1 MKMQT
6 PLKVA
11 ICLLSSLFLFGCS
24 HLSGGRTQKAEA
36 PNEFAAMIAKKDE
49 WAALPT
55 TEKLSKKPAIKG
67 KLVIVQ
73 NHNGTISLDRFSE
86 KGEAFFSDLP
96 VQGEIY
102 ANFLPPELYAKHPDE
117 IETLV
122 KVNCVTKKDSALY
135 KNRETDKIETMYY
148 DYTLCDIAFVDYK
161 TATVIAKTQVGK
173 NEAPTLLNKNSYGR
187 TPGREIA
194 DYLGSIAGT
203 NKTSPTGSL

>member
-1 MKMQT
+1 MKTQP
-6 PLKVA
+6 PLKAA
-11 ICLLSSLFLFGCS
+11 ICLLLCLFLFGCS
-24 HLSGGRTQKAEA
+24 YLSGRRAQKVEA

-49 WAALPT
+49 LAALPT
-55 TEKLSKKPAIKG
+55 TEKLSKMPSVKG

-86 KGEAFFSDLP
+86 KGETFFSEPP

-102 ANFLPPELYAKHPDE
+102 TSFLPAELYAKHPDE

-135 KNRETDKIETMYY
+135 KNRETSKIETMYY
-148 DYTLCDIAFVDYK
+148 DYTVCDIAFVDYK
-161 TATVIAKTQVGK
+161 TATVIAKKQVGK
-173 NEAPTLLNKNSYGR
+173 NEPPNVLNKNSYGR

-194 DYLGSIAGT
+194 DYLGSITAT
-203 NKTSPTGSL
+203 NKAPGTSL